1 MVFYIPIHSFM
12 SLFWIWH
19 YCKILPLRSVPFCP
33 GWSMLGKRRK
43 RLKLWKND
51 FDITMMNMWIGQG
64 LAKYWLPS
72 ISISYFLLY
81 KIYKWSR
88 RSWGLAEG
96 WPNTLWTQYLISEG
110 LSPTREKHLLTN
122 AIQQSQVFRYFFFCL
137 KYRDKS
143 SASAPYCCPL
153 NLGFLNVKQPSVNHF
168 SYFALKNWSKLC
180 FLPCP
185 RCAILVFELKLI
197 NSCIRQANPKI

>member
-1 MVFYIPIHSFM
+1 
-12 SLFWIWH
+12 
-19 YCKILPLRSVPFCP
+19 
-33 GWSMLGKRRK
+33 MLSKRRK
-43 RLKLWKND
+43 RLKRWKND

-122 AIQQSQVFRYFFFCL
+122 AIQQSQVFHCFFFAL
-137 KYRDKS
+137 NIAIKIR
-143 SASAPYCCPL
+143 PCPIL
-153 NLGFLNVKQPSVNHF
+153 LSFELGFPECQATKCLSFFLFCPEKFVFYPAPAVPYWCLN
-168 SYFALKNWSKLC
+168 W
-180 FLPCP
+180 
-185 RCAILVFELKLI
+185 
-197 NSCIRQANPKI
+197 NS